1 MKNTMEN
8 LLIKICAIP
17 DAVVIGIKILIVV
30 AGCFI
35 FAFACSL
42 SNKKN
47 HEPDDIISEAICEA
61 AGSKTLRYC
70 GKRYLEPGRLGVSG
84 EFALYEYEILDY
96 EVEIPLT
103 DIIEAANSVIKE
115 KKIIQKIDF
124 DLWEKST
131 SRAHRSVVHLSNYY
145 VDEDG
150 YEQYESLQI
159 LSICGSVVG
168 DSPYNKASTYINLPD
183 IKRLYVTE
191 KVAKDAEEN
200 GIDWYDI
207 WPDLEYIKVTEDRY

>member
-1 MKNTMEN
+1 MKKIIGN
-8 LLIKICAIP
+8 LLIKICVIAAALLI
-17 DAVVIGIKILIVV
+17 AFRVFVIVIGCLLI
-30 AGCFI
+30 
-35 FAFACSL
+35 AFRSYE
-42 SNKKN
+42 KN
-47 HEPDDIISEAICEA
+47 HKPDDMISEAIYEA
-61 AGSKTLRYC
+61 VGSKTLRYY
-70 GKRYLEPGRLGVSG
+70 GKQYSKPGRLGVSG
-84 EFALYEYEILDY
+84 EIALYEYEIRDR
-96 EVEIPLT
+96 EAAPLLT
-103 DIIEAANSVIKE
+103 NIVEAANSVIKE

-124 DLWEKST
+124 DLREEFV

-200 GIDWYDI
+200 GIDWYEI
-207 WPDLEYIKVTEDRY
+207 WPDLEYFEVTEDRY